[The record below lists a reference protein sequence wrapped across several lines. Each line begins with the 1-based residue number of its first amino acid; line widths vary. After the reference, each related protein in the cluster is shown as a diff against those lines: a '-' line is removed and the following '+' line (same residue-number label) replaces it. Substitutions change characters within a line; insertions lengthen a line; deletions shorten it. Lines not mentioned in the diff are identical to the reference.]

1 MTFNVRVFVNGEEV
15 KSSDLP
21 KYQICNANVDKIVN
35 SVIDRNNDVRKEVRI
50 AS

>member
-21 KYQICNANVDKIVN
+21 KYQIQSKAVDRIVRDEKLLQI
-35 SVIDRNNDVRKEVRI
+35 VDEMVPDFD
-50 AS
+50 